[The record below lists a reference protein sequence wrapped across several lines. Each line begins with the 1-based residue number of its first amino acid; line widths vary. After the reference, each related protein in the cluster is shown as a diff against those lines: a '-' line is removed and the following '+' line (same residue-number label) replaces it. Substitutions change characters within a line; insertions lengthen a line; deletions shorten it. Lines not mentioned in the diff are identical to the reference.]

1 MKALKPQINSMI
13 GGKFRGKCTLE
24 AFLAQMQVCL
34 LMKSS
39 QFSWTKECV
48 FTCCIPER
56 LEVNVS
62 ASI

>member
-1 MKALKPQINSMI
+1 MKALKPQIHSVV

-24 AFLAQMQVCL
+24 TFLTQMQVCL

-39 QFSWTKECV
+39 QFSWTKEHV
-48 FTCCIPER
+48 FPCCIPER
-56 LEVNVS
+56 LEINVS